1 MNVCIIAQERAHEAA
16 FMVGSQKKRE
26 RNAGGREWRGWRV
39 RERVRERVRVGCV
52 FGRGLGDA
60 TNHTSTSANA
70 AQRSHVPRLL
80 HRHNA
85 PRATPRTVLRE
96 TPQTAL
102 RAARQKDGEARAF
115 PLFAFNLN
123 APMVTLD
130 DFAHHA

>member
-1 MNVCIIAQERAHEAA
+1 MVACIIAQERAHEAA

-60 TNHTSTSANA
+60 TNHASTSTNT
-70 AQRSHVPRLL
+70 AQRSHVLRSL
-80 HRHNA
+80 HQHSA
-85 PRATPRTVLRE
+85 PRATPRTV
-96 TPQTAL
+96 L

-123 APMVTLD
+123 APMVALD

>member
-26 RNAGGREWRGWRV
+26 RNA
-39 RERVRERVRVGCV
+39 
-52 FGRGLGDA
+52 
-60 TNHTSTSANA
+60 
-70 AQRSHVPRLL
+70 AQRSHVPRSL
-80 HRHNA
+80 HRHIA
-85 PRATPRTVLRE
+85 PRATPRTV
-96 TPQTAL
+96 L

-123 APMVTLD
+123 APMVALD